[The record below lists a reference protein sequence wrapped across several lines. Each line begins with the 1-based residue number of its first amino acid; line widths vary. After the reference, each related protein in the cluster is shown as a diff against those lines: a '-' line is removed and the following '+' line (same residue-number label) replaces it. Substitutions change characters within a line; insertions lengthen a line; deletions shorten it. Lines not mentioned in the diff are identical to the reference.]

1 MQFNYPEGR
10 EPKLPPEVAVGNVYC
25 SKNTHKTVAWLVVGL
40 SGHTVH
46 LLGLD
51 AEGQVSS
58 TQSYN
63 RHTMDRRKLIGRVDL
78 SQLEFDIIPEDE
90 DQ

>member
-10 EPKLPPEVAVGNVYC
+10 EPKMPPEVAVGNVYC
-25 SKNTHKTVAWLVVGL
+25 SKNTHKTVAWVVVGL
-40 SGHTVH
+40 SGQAVH
-46 LLGLD
+46 LIGLD

-63 RHTMDRRKLIGRVDL
+63 RHAIEGRKLIGRVDL
-78 SQLEFDIIPEDE
+78 SQLEFDIVPEGVG
-90 DQ
+90 Q